1 MDQTSAV
8 EAFFHEFEAHSNSG
22 DVASSVSQ
30 FADPFL
36 SADPSGSRVVPVAA
50 LAMAIP
56 RRKQL
61 FDTIGRRS
69 TSLASLEQTRLD
81 DHHVL
86 AKTVWRIRFDRPEGP
101 VDITAP
107 STYVVRTSES
117 PFKILFYLNHEDIM
131 AVLRD
136 RGLLPATTSTP

>member
-22 DVASSVSQ
+22 DVTRAVSQ

-36 SADPSGSRVVPVAA
+36 SADPSGSRVVPTAA

-56 RRKQL
+56 KRKQL
-61 FDTIGRRS
+61 FESLGRRS
-69 TSLASLEQTRLD
+69 TTLVSLEQTRLD
-81 DHHVL
+81 EHYVL
-86 AKTVWRIRFDRPEGP
+86 AKTVWRMRFEPAGRAP
-101 VDITAP
+101 VDVTVP
-107 STYVVRTSES
+107 STYVVRTSDAVLT
-117 PFKILFYLNHEDIM
+117 IVFYLNHADIM

-136 RGLLPATTSTP
+136 RGLMP